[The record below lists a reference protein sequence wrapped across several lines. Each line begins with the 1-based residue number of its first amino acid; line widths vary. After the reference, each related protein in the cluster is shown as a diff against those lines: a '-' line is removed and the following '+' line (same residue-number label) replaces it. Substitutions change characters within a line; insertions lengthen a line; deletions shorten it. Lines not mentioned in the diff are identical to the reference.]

1 MQQRQLNGTDL
12 TVSRICLGTMTFGSQ
27 TDRSAAGRM
36 LDLAIGRGVNF
47 LDTANVYNT
56 GESERMLG
64 EVLGAR
70 REQLVIASKVGMKV
84 GDHPAGLKRAAII
97 KAAEDSLRR
106 LNTDYLD
113 VYYFHLPDWETPLE
127 ESLAAMDQLVR
138 EGKVRYPGSS
148 NFASWQ
154 VCQMLWIAGK
164 NGYRP
169 VRVTQPMYNLLA
181 RRIEDEYLPCCRH
194 FGVSTVVYNPLAGGL
209 LTGKHTPGG
218 PLPGTRFD
226 GNQTYLDRYWKQ
238 LNFDAVSRLNAVAQ
252 SSGRTL
258 VSLALNWILHHT
270 AADCVILGASRYEQ
284 LEENLRSL
292 EDGSLPPEAAA
303 GCDEAWTLVKGPA
316 PKYNR

>member
-1 MQQRQLNGTDL
+1 
-12 TVSRICLGTMTFGSQ
+12 MTFGSQ
-27 TDRSAAGRM
+27 TDRAAACRM
-36 LDLAIGRGVNF
+36 LDLALDRGVNF
-47 LDTANVYNT
+47 LDTANVYNA

-64 EVLGAR
+64 GVLGGR
-70 REQLVIASKVGMKV
+70 RGQVVLASKVGMKV
-84 GDHPAGLKRAAII
+84 GDHPAGLKRGAIV

-113 VYYFHLPDWETPLE
+113 IYYFHLPDWDTPTE
-127 ESLAAMDQLVR
+127 ESLSAMDQLVR
-138 EGKVRYPGSS
+138 EGKVRHPGSS

-154 VCQMLWIAGK
+154 VCHMLWIAEK

-181 RRIEDEYLPCCRH
+181 RRIDDEYLPCCRQ

-209 LTGKHTPGG
+209 LTGKHKPGS

-226 GNQTYLDRYWKQ
+226 SNQTYLDRYWNQ
-238 LNFDAVSRLNAVAQ
+238 LNFEAVSRLGAIAEA
-252 SSGRTL
+252 SGRSL

-284 LEENLRSL
+284 LEENLRAL
-292 EDGSLPPEAAA
+292 DDGALQPGTVADCDAA
-303 GCDEAWTLVKGPA
+303 WSLVKGPG